1 MHKRTYIF
9 VYGTCMLARF
19 HEIVMQH
26 SSVSFAVAFAAV
38 LHTRSSTQL
47 HTRLATRT
55 CMHAT
60 CNMPL
65 VITIKTFALT
75 HTHTHIRVHV
85 CTFLPIL
92 FYVFVALTYS
102 PYHMRHFVILLR
114 LLWCTLITCVLVCLY
129 VCTHTSALSYRLPLL
144 LLAYIR
150 VLMNA

>member
-1 MHKRTYIF
+1 MYACTFSRNSYATFQCFFCCCICRRFAYTQQHTTTHTSCYTY
-9 VYGTCMLARF
+9 VHAC
-19 HEIVMQH
+19 HMQH
-26 SSVSFAVAFAAV
+26 AACHNHKNV
-38 LHTRSSTQL
+38 CTH
-47 HTRLATRT
+47 
-55 CMHAT
+55 
-60 CNMPL
+60 
-65 VITIKTFALT
+65 T